1 MIFLVHIRFRLNIHA
16 STKKL
21 DFLDKRTSDESTLN
35 VLKVNCKKNKQTIKL
50 QMTERRHQAELW
62 DSSRLCV

>member
-35 VLKVNCKKNKQTIKL
+35 VLKVNCKKKQTNNK
-50 QMTERRHQAELW
+50 TSDDRETP
-62 DSSRLCV
+62 SS